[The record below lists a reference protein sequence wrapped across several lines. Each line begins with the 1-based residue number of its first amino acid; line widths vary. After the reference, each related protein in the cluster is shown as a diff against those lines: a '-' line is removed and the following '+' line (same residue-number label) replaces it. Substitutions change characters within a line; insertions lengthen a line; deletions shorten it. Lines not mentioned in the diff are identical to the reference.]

1 MPRVAAVYYAA
12 RHEVGSSRQAH
23 CLPQAAG
30 PSPAATSTSA
40 VDVDF
45 GAPTTPGAA
54 TWTAL
59 GFQPTQ
65 PLRYRYTFAPSQ
77 VGCDLHAERG
87 HPLLV
92 MRAEG
97 DLDGDGAR
105 STFERNANVDAE
117 GNLVRTDI
125 LFVRNR
131 VE

>member
-1 MPRVAAVYYAA
+1 MQVATHLGRSEGIAV
-12 RHEVGSSRQAH
+12 
-23 CLPQAAG
+23 PQ
-30 PSPAATSTSA
+30 
-40 VDVDF
+40 
-45 GAPTTPGAA
+45 
-54 TWTAL
+54 W
-59 GFQPTQ
+59 
-65 PLRYRYTFAPSQ
+65 LRW
-77 VGCDLHAERG
+77 LKAESG

-105 STFERNANVDAE
+105 STFERNASVDAE